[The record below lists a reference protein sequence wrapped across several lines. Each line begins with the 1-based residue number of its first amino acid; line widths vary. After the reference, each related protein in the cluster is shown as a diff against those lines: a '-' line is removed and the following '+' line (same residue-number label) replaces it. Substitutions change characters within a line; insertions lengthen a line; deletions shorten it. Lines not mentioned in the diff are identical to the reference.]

1 MHTAM
6 KELRIQKGITQRDM
20 ARKVGISESVY
31 QLYEYGKREPKAR
44 TAIRIADALGVQD
57 VRSLW
62 DGNPA
67 G

>member
-44 TAIRIADALGVQD
+44 TAIRIADALGVMD
-57 VRSLW
+57 IRSLW
-62 DGNPA
+62 GGNPTS
-67 G
+67 

>member
-44 TAIRIADALGVQD
+44 TAIRIADALGVMD
-57 VRSLW
+57 IRSLW
-62 DGNPA
+62 GGNPA
-67 G
+67 S